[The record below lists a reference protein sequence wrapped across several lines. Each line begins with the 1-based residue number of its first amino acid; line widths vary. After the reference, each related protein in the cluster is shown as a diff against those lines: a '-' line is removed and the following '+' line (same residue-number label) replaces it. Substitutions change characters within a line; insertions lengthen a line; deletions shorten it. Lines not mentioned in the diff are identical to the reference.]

1 MLYALFLPFVHNEST
16 YIAYSKNGDCRDW
29 DIFEADKSTAE
40 VYKITE
46 NGNELIREIPIK
58 NNKLHVNIPEQI
70 AYLVILK

>member
-1 MLYALFLPFVHNEST
+1 MHNEST

-40 VYKITE
+40 IYRITE
-46 NGNELIREIPIK
+46 NGNEYIREIPIK
-58 NNKLHVNIPEQI
+58 NNKLHINNPEQI